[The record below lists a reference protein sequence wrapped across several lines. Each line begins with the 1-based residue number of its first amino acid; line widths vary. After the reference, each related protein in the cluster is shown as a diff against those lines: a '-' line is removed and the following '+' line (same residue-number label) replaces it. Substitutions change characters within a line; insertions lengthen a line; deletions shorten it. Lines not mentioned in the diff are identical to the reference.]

1 MGMLDRAFD
10 VAIVFS
16 AVDHVTRPMQQMA
29 GQMGVLDQRSQQ
41 LQQRMNQFRNM
52 SFAGGAFTMAGAAL
66 VGQIEQGLDV
76 AGKFLTQLTI
86 IKDVVGA
93 TADEMD
99 RIKTVIRDSS
109 LPSMFGIMDTAAFAK
124 KLASSGMSSE
134 QIQQTL
140 PVFTQYAEVQKM
152 GKGTAPEEA
161 ITQAVGAAHMIGA
174 YTPKETLDFLDK
186 YNKATFMQPGS
197 SSEFADTFKYLAP
210 SGAALG
216 MKTDDIL
223 TLSALANRVGL
234 AGSMGG
240 TNAADMILRSIPGL
254 LGGKIGTK
262 KDTKQVHSLKELGL
276 YDTIFDDK
284 GEFKGVENFVTQ
296 LQKASKGRSPKDLA
310 LHYHHIFGMQGMRL
324 AQILSSERGQEQL
337 HAITQNMEQMKSISE
352 MQDDINA
359 TPEGQILQL
368 EEGISNLQLTTWI
381 ELAKILLPIIRGANQ
396 LVAKITAFTDAHPRV
411 AKMVALFILFST
423 AALLIIGPML
433 LLVGALGYLSTSGMI
448 GAGFALLGFAL
459 KGLLG
464 PMAFVASASYLLY
477 QAWKTNYGG
486 IREKTAAAYEW
497 IKKETPVVIEWIHKL
512 LRALGIETKQMSL
525 IDPHSLEEIT
535 SYRVP
540 EWLKTMMKLIVA
552 GKTFNFVAGG
562 ALKLFPMI
570 FGAGSLRTVLRG
582 AVLGALK
589 GITGIGKILFGAR
602 TVALAKGMFSALRTF
617 GSLAFIAMKIA
628 GQFGLKLLMLGAHAL
643 IAGARMAAAW
653 IIGMGPIGWAI
664 MGIVALVA
672 FLVLA
677 WKNNW
682 GHIREH
688 TANVVQWIKEHFEA
702 MIEWFKLLPGKMKEF
717 GVNIVT
723 GLWEGISNLGG
734 WLKDKVSG
742 WIKDVL
748 PDVIKEKLGISS
760 PSRLMKQYG
769 RYTAQGL
776 ALGIQAKAGMVKD
789 AAGQMIGGAVAQ
801 TKGIIGTIKEK
812 VGTGIKGLSS
822 LAMPQM
828 TPTMQTGQMQAA
840 FGTTMNDLSRTEM
853 GIMPTIAA
861 MPNMS
866 VPNQAPRIVPGLQ
879 DGPLRSNFGQTINNL
894 NGATIGI
901 NPTMRKVPEPITP
914 DIAFGVQTPQVVPQL
929 QTGTIGSAFSGLIE
943 ALSNASI
950 KIKPILDKMPKFSI
964 PDIEM
969 AIRQQIQTLVARTS
983 NEDDQYSD
991 VPALGRGNG
1000 GNIDQSMTIE
1010 EGAIVVHAAPN
1021 HSVEDIAERVM
1032 VKLQRKTRNQTW
1044 SRPTPVIPGV
1054 R

>member
-1 MGMLDRAFD
+1 
-10 VAIVFS
+10 
-16 AVDHVTRPMQQMA
+16 MA
-29 GQMGVLDQRSQQ
+29 S
-41 LQQRMNQFRNM
+41 
-52 SFAGGAFTMAGAAL
+52 AAL
-66 VGQIEQGLDV
+66 VEQIEEGLDV

-109 LPSMFGIMDTAAFAK
+109 LPSMFGIQDTAAFAK

-134 QIQQTL
+134 QITQTL

-174 YTPKETLDFLDK
+174 YSPKETLDFLDK

-254 LGGKIGTK
+254 LGGKVGTK
-262 KDTKQVHSLKELGL
+262 KDTKQVASLKELGL
-276 YDTIFDDK
+276 YDTIFDQK
-284 GEFKGVENFVTQ
+284 GEFKGVENFVIQ

-310 LHYHHIFGMQGMRL
+310 LKYHNIFGMQGMRL

-352 MQDDINA
+352 MQKDINA
-359 TPEGQILQL
+359 TPEGQMLQL
-368 EEGISNLQLTTWI
+368 EENIGNLKLTAWI
-381 ELAKILLPIIRGANQ
+381 EMAKILLPIIKGANK
-396 LVAKITAFTDAHPRV
+396 LMDTVTKFTDAHPRV
-411 AKMVALFILFST
+411 AKMVALFMLFST

-448 GAGFALLGFAL
+448 GAGFSLLGFAL

-464 PMAFVASASYLLY
+464 PMSFLISASYLLY

-486 IREKTAAAYEW
+486 IQEKTAAAYEW
-497 IKKETPVVIEWIHKL
+497 IKKETPVIIEWIHKL

-525 IDPHSLEEIT
+525 INPQSLEEIT

-540 EWLKTMMKLIVA
+540 EWLKTLMKLMVA

-589 GITGIGKILFGAR
+589 GFVGIGKILFGAR
-602 TVALAKGMFSALRTF
+602 TVALAKGTFAALRMF
-617 GSLAFIAMKIA
+617 GSLSLIAIKIA
-628 GQFGLKLLMLGAHAL
+628 GQFGLKLLTLGAQAL

-653 IIGMGPIGWAI
+653 VIGMGPIGWAI
-664 MGIVALVA
+664 MGVIALVA
-672 FLVLA
+672 LLVLA

-682 GHIREH
+682 GNIRGI
-688 TANVVQWIKEHFEA
+688 TAQVVSWIKDHFTA
-702 MIEWFKLLPGKMKEF
+702 MIEWFKGLPAKMKQF
-717 GVNIVT
+717 GIDIVN
-723 GLWEGISNLGG
+723 GLWNGIVGLGS
-734 WLKDKVSG
+734 WLKDKVTG

-748 PDVIKEKLGISS
+748 PEVIRNKLGIKS
-760 PSRLMKQYG
+760 PSKLMRDYG
-769 RYTAQGL
+769 QYTAQGL
-776 ALGIQAKAGMVKD
+776 AAGIADNSGLVKD
-789 AAGQMIGGAVAQ
+789 ASTKMVDQATKPAG
-801 TKGIIGTIKEK
+801 GIFATIK
-812 VGTGIKGLSS
+812 GQLSGGLT
-822 LAMPQM
+822 AP
-828 TPTMQTGQMQAA
+828 
-840 FGTTMNDLSRTEM
+840 
-853 GIMPTIAA
+853 
-861 MPNMS
+861 S
-866 VPNQAPRIVPGLQ
+866 VA
-879 DGPLRSNFGQTINNL
+879 
-894 NGATIGI
+894 
-901 NPTMRKVPEPITP
+901 
-914 DIAFGVQTPQVVPQL
+914 PQL
-929 QTGTIGSAFSGLIE
+929 QTGGVYSAFNTMIS
-943 ALSNASI
+943 ALSRANI
-950 KIKPILDKMPKFSI
+950 RINPMLGKISELQDEQDLYSSAPAMAKP
-964 PDIEM
+964 
-969 AIRQQIQTLVARTS
+969 
-983 NEDDQYSD
+983 
-991 VPALGRGNG
+991 GNG
-1000 GNIDQSMTIE
+1000 HLDQSTTIE
-1010 EGAIVVHAAPN
+1010 KGAIVVNAAPN
-1021 HSVEDIAERVM
+1021 HSEEDIANRVM
-1032 VKLQRKTRNQTW
+1032 VKLARKNRNQTW